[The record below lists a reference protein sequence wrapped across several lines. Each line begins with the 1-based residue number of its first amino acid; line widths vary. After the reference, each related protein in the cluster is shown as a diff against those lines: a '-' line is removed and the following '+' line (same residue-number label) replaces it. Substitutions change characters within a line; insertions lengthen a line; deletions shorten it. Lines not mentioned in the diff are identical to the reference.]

1 MQITNIKQHLNY
13 IKNYINNITII
24 KNIDNVY
31 IITTQS
37 NNNYINNLYYDYDN
51 SLFDKNDKKL
61 IYKILY

>member
-13 IKNYINNITII
+13 IENYINNITII